1 VTHATSGVRSSN
13 FSFGSAN
20 DGSFFRPDRGF
31 RQDDHTVTI
40 ITAIDF
46 GNVAKAPQMSPSLNQ
61 SLPSAVSFTEYS
73 AMKRADR
80 DELAKLPP
88 DEAQALVDSVL
99 RPRLWQVA
107 DPAQL
112 TWPGDLADSDDYEV

>member
-1 VTHATSGVRSSN
+1 V
-13 FSFGSAN
+13 AN

-46 GNVAKAPQMSPSLNQ
+46 GNVAKASQMSPSLDQ

-80 DELAKLPP
+80 EELAELPP
-88 DEAQALVDSVL
+88 DEAQALADSIL
-99 RPRLWQVA
+99 HPRLWQIA
-107 DPAQL
+107 DPAEL
-112 TWPGDLADSDDYEV
+112 IWAGDLADDKMPSI